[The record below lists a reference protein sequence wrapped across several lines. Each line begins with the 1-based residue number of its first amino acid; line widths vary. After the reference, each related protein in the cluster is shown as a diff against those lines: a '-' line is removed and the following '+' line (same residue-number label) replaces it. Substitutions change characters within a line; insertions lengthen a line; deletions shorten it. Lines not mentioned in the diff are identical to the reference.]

1 MRPFPNL
8 QRAALA
14 LLLGGA
20 LLSCTNA
27 GVSQSMKESAPVSA
41 PATASPAQQSFHRF
55 CRSWMDKLS
64 VRQER
69 NAQGIGYR
77 KHTGRVVG
85 EYVGYSKEPLQCT
98 VTETG
103 VPGNPFVGELM
114 YYERRFRKS
123 GKTYKAARAN
133 PPQAFEEAAVMEL
146 FRFDGTRWVY

>member
-1 MRPFPNL
+1 MRLFPNL

-27 GVSQSMKESAPVSA
+27 GVSQSVKYVSA
-41 PATASPAQQSFHRF
+41 LATASPAQQSFHRF

-64 VRQER
+64 ARQER

-77 KHTGRVVG
+77 KRTGRVVG
-85 EYVGYSKEPLQCT
+85 EYIGYSKEPLQCT
-98 VTETG
+98 VKETG
-103 VPGNPFVGELM
+103 VPGNPFVGKLI
-114 YYERRFRKS
+114 YYERRLRKS

-133 PPQAFEEAAVMEL
+133 LPQALEEVAVMEL